1 MLKLY
6 TISII
11 LPIISIILLYI
22 RGLIYKKEI
31 KEIKAVSSN
40 SDSKTSDILLRVI
53 ILTFI
58 PIVNIIFSIMLVIV
72 VLSPE
77 EKFLNLF

>member
-22 RGLIYKKEI
+22 RGLIYK